1 MTRVQRFFDGGLGA
15 SRVHRQAGEML
26 LDLRTMPV
34 PPPAGLLGDATRL
47 SRLSTA
53 GVVATNV
60 GAGSQVT
67 QTAVDPDWRSG
78 GNLNLLTDLVQRV
91 R

>member
-1 MTRVQRFFDGGLGA
+1 
-15 SRVHRQAGEML
+15 ML

-34 PPPAGLLGDATRL
+34 PPPASLLGDATRV
-47 SRLSTA
+47 SRLSPT
-53 GVVATNV
+53 GVVATDV

-67 QTAVDPDWRSG
+67 QGDVERDWRSG